1 MLNSNQLI
9 FNQKTKEIM
18 QFNKKYFAAFALTL
32 VLGMSSCDKDFEEVN
47 VNPNSPE
54 TVSSALLLP
63 TVIRSTT
70 NEIAGRAWGYGNVVM
85 QQVAKIQFTNEDRYN
100 WGPQG
105 NPYSNFY
112 DALRDINN
120 VIELSSAA
128 DQQNYVGIAKVLRAN
143 LYSFMTDAYGDLPYT
158 EAIQAK
164 SNVNY
169 PVFDTQ
175 ETIYAGILKELEE
188 ANSLLGSTAERVDG
202 DILFNGNILKWK
214 KFANSLRLRILLRL
228 SDRQNPAAAMQAILS
243 NPSQSPIFESNED
256 QAALQYLGDVP
267 NQHPLY
273 TTRSGSFD
281 EYRLSKKME
290 GVLKELNDNRLFAY
304 AQPTTASGAGVV
316 GTVNDYFGVPNGLG
330 DEEAL
335 QYSPSGDPAKGG
347 SNFIS
352 RVGLLW
358 ACSAC
363 TSRANPTGYQAILM
377 SYAELQFVLAE
388 ARERGFITTGVAG
401 DYYKKGIQ
409 ASFDYYRGRYTVINL
424 PQIAERLVLNDSYFT
439 QSGVAYE
446 GTTDQK
452 LSKIGTQKWLA
463 LYFTGMEGWYD
474 WRRTGYPE
482 IVPGPAAFINTVPVR
497 YMYPGSAQALNEDN
511 YKAAVARQGED
522 AITTRVW
529 WDVK

>member
-1 MLNSNQLI
+1 
-9 FNQKTKEIM
+9 M
-18 QFNKKYFAAFALTL
+18 QFNKKYFTAFALTL

-63 TVIRSTT
+63 NVIRSTT

-105 NPYSNFY
+105 DPYNNFY
-112 DALRDINN
+112 NALRDINN
-120 VIELSSAA
+120 VIEISSAA
-128 DQQNYVGIAKVLRAN
+128 NQQNYVGIAKVLRAN
-143 LYSFMTDAYGDLPYT
+143 LYSFMTDAYGELPYT

-164 SNVNY
+164 GDVNY
-169 PVFDTQ
+169 PVFDPQ
-175 ETIYAGILKELEE
+175 EKIYAGILKDLEE
-188 ANSLLGSTAERVDG
+188 ANTLLGSTTERVDG
-202 DILFNGNILKWK
+202 DILFSGNTLKWK

-243 NPSQSPIFESNED
+243 NPSQSPIFVDNSD

-267 NQHPLY
+267 NQHPLF
-273 TTRSGSFD
+273 TTRSGSYD
-281 EYRLSKKME
+281 EYRLSKNME
-290 GVLKELNDNRLFAY
+290 DVLKGLNDSRLFAY
-304 AQPTTASGAGVV
+304 AQPTTASAAGIV

-363 TSRANPTGYQAILM
+363 SSRANPTGYQAILM

-388 ARERGFITTGVAG
+388 ARERGFITTGVAA
-401 DYYKKGIQ
+401 DYYRKGIQ
-409 ASFDYYRGRYTVINL
+409 ASFDYYKNRYTAINL
-424 PQIAERLVLNDSYFT
+424 PQIADRLVVNESYFT
-439 QSGVAYE
+439 QAGVVYE
-446 GTTDQK
+446 GNVDQK

-474 WRRTGYPE
+474 WRRTGYPK

-497 YMYPGSAQALNEDN
+497 FMYPGSAQALNQEN